1 MDILAIAALCIVT
14 AIIAKTIQPTNQDIA
29 IVITIAGVA
38 AVAFSIIGTIS
49 DVLYEVESLASISE
63 VNSSYIS
70 IVFRVLGIC
79 YVCEIS
85 SSCCRDCGESALASV
100 IDIAGRIAVS
110 VICLPL
116 VKSFI
121 EAVESILELG

>member
-38 AVAFSIIGTIS
+38 AIAFSIIGTIS
-49 DVLYEVESLASISE
+49 DVLYEIQSLASISE

-100 IDIAGRIAVS
+100 IDIAGKIAVS

-116 VKSFI
+116 IKSFI

>member
-38 AVAFSIIGTIS
+38 VVAFSIIGTIS
-49 DVLYEVESLASISE
+49 DVLYEVQHLAGISD
-63 VNSSYIS
+63 VSGSYITV
-70 IVFRVLGIC
+70 VFRVLGIC

-85 SSCCRDCGESALASV
+85 SSCCRDCGESALASM
-100 IDIAGRIAVS
+100 IDIAGKIAVS

-116 VKSFI
+116 IKSFI

>member
-14 AIIAKTIQPTNQDIA
+14 AIIARTIQPTNQDVA

-38 AVAFSIIGTIS
+38 AVALSIIGTIS
-49 DVLYEVESLASISE
+49 DVLYEINSLASISD
-63 VNSSYIS
+63 VNNSYIS

-79 YVCEIS
+79 YVCEVS
-85 SSCCRDCGESALASV
+85 SSCCRDCGESALASI
-100 IDIAGRIAVS
+100 IDIAGRVAVS

-116 VKSFI
+116 IKSFI
-121 EAVESILELG
+121 EAVESILELA

>member
-38 AVAFSIIGTIS
+38 AVALSIIGTIS
-49 DVLYEVESLASISE
+49 DVLYEVKNLTGISD
-63 VNSSYIS
+63 VSGSYIS

-100 IDIAGRIAVS
+100 IDIAGRVAVS
-110 VICLPL
+110 VICMPL
-116 VKSFI
+116 IKSFI
-121 EAVESILELG
+121 ETVESILELG

>member
-38 AVAFSIIGTIS
+38 AVAFSIIETIS
-49 DVLYEVESLASISE
+49 DVLYEVQNLAGISE
-63 VNSSYIS
+63 VSSSYIS

-85 SSCCRDCGESALASV
+85 ASCCRDCGESALASV

-116 VKSFI
+116 IKSFI
-121 EAVESILELG
+121 QTIESILELG

>member
-49 DVLYEVESLASISE
+49 DVLYEVQNLAGISDI
-63 VNSSYIS
+63 SGSYIS

-85 SSCCRDCGESALASV
+85 SSCCRDCGESSLASI
-100 IDIAGRIAVS
+100 IDIAGRVAVS

-116 VKSFI
+116 IKTFI
-121 EAVESILELG
+121 QTVESILELG

>member
-29 IVITIAGVA
+29 LVITIAGVA

-49 DVLYEVESLASISE
+49 DVLYEVRNLAGISE
-63 VNSSYIS
+63 VSGSYIS

-85 SSCCRDCGESALASV
+85 SSCCRDCGEGALASV
-100 IDIAGRIAVS
+100 IDIAGRVAVS

-116 VKSFI
+116 IKSFI

>member
-38 AVAFSIIGTIS
+38 AIAFSIIGTIS
-49 DVLYEVESLASISE
+49 DVLYEIQSLASISE

>member
-38 AVAFSIIGTIS
+38 AAAFSIIGTIS
-49 DVLYEVESLASISE
+49 DVLYEVQNLAGISD
-63 VNSSYIS
+63 VNASYIS

-85 SSCCRDCGESALASV
+85 SSCCRDCGESALASI
-100 IDIAGRIAVS
+100 IDIAGRVAIS
-110 VICLPL
+110 FICLPL
-116 VKSFI
+116 IKSFI
-121 EAVESILELG
+121 ETVESILELG

>member
-49 DVLYEVESLASISE
+49 DVLYEVKNLTGISD
-63 VNSSYIS
+63 VSGSYIS

-100 IDIAGRIAVS
+100 IDIAGRVAVS
-110 VICLPL
+110 VICMPL
-116 VKSFI
+116 IKNFI
-121 EAVESILELG
+121 ETVESILELG

>member
-1 MDILAIAALCIVT
+1 VDILAIAALCIVT

-38 AVAFSIIGTIS
+38 AVAFSIIETIS
-49 DVLYEVESLASISE
+49 DVLYEVQNLAGISE
-63 VNSSYIS
+63 VSSSYIS

-85 SSCCRDCGESALASV
+85 ASCCRDCGESALASV

-116 VKSFI
+116 IKSFI
-121 EAVESILELG
+121 QTIESILELG

>member
-1 MDILAIAALCIVT
+1 MDILALAAVCIVT
-14 AIIAKTIQPTNQDIA
+14 AIIAKTVQTTNQDIA
-29 IVITIAGVA
+29 IVITIAGVT
-38 AVAFSIIGTIS
+38 AVAFSILGTIS
-49 DVLYEVESLASISE
+49 DVLSEIQGLASVSDISG
-63 VNSSYIS
+63 SYIS

-100 IDIAGRIAVS
+100 IDIAGRVAIS

-116 VKSFI
+116 IKSFI
-121 EAVESILELG
+121 EAIESILELA

>member
-29 IVITIAGVA
+29 IVITIAGVV
-38 AVAFSIIGTIS
+38 AVAFSIISTIS
-49 DVLYEVESLASISE
+49 DVLYEVQNLAGISD
-63 VNSSYIS
+63 VSSSYIS

-100 IDIAGRIAVS
+100 IDIASRIAIS
-110 VICLPL
+110 VICLPMI
-116 VKSFI
+116 KSFI
-121 EAVESILELG
+121 EAVESILELI

>member
-29 IVITIAGVA
+29 IVITIAGVT
-38 AVAFSIIGTIS
+38 AVVFSIIGTIS
-49 DVLYEVESLASISE
+49 DVLYEVQNLAGISDI
-63 VNSSYIS
+63 SGTYIS

-85 SSCCRDCGESALASV
+85 SSCCRDCGESALASI
-100 IDIAGRIAVS
+100 IDIAGRVAVS

-116 VKSFI
+116 IKSFI
-121 EAVESILELG
+121 QTIESILELG

>member
-1 MDILAIAALCIVT
+1 MDILALAAVCIIT

-29 IVITIAGVA
+29 LVITIAGVT
-38 AVAFSIIGTIS
+38 AVAFSILGTVS
-49 DVLYEVESLASISE
+49 EVLSEIQGLASVSDISG
-63 VNSSYIS
+63 SYIS

-116 VKSFI
+116 IKSFI
-121 EAVESILELG
+121 EAVESILELA